1 MTTLAIWQCFSP
13 WLVYVVSHLVALLLA
28 MRPSE
33 RERISIFCQTLER
46 QWGSGQWPD
55 RQAVRRKQ
63 APTPR
68 KQKEEKSDLRHN
80 FSNTSL
86 LYIFLE
92 EVIFW
97 QLLTRNRR
105 FADTSDGHFHIV
117 ITFCQDLIIL
127 TLFQKSSYIPSEKK
141 WYLDSGHK
149 RQNYEYKD
157 VSSQLSQVC
166 LYVHWEGATVQSPL
180 ILPPTERNKREQNIR
195 LNLFLEKNIQNGT
208 IFLID
213 ISQYF

>member
-1 MTTLAIWQCFSP
+1 M
-13 WLVYVVSHLVALLLA
+13 
-28 MRPSE
+28 
-33 RERISIFCQTLER
+33 
-46 QWGSGQWPD
+46 
-55 RQAVRRKQ
+55 
-63 APTPR
+63 
-68 KQKEEKSDLRHN
+68 
-80 FSNTSL
+80 
-86 LYIFLE
+86 
-92 EVIFW
+92 
-97 QLLTRNRR
+97 
-105 FADTSDGHFHIV
+105 
-117 ITFCQDLIIL
+117 
-127 TLFQKSSYIPSEKK
+127 
-141 WYLDSGHK
+141 YLDSGHK